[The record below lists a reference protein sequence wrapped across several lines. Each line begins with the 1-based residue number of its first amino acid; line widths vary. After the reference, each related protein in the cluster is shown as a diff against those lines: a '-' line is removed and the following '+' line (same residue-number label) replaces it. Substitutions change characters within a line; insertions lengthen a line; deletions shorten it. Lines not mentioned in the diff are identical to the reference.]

1 MRTSSSLL
9 REKGK
14 GMRVAYVNVDHGGVP
29 ADQILAEVTTGR
41 YDIPEC
47 LEKVGRR

>member
-14 GMRVAYVNVDHGGVP
+14 GMRVYCVNVDYGGAS
-29 ADQILAEVTTGR
+29 ADQILTEVTKGR
-41 YDIPEC
+41 QYFPEC